1 MEWNN
6 ITVKGFI
13 SDALRESAEETRMSM
28 ISVDVGA
35 EGTHEYASG
44 ISAGEVIKNV
54 HGRKSGAVAA
64 LVNGVERDF
73 SFELDS
79 DCSVE
84 TILGES
90 EAGLYI
96 LRHSCAHLLAQAVVE
111 MFPDA
116 KPTIGPPIDHGF
128 YYDFHMDPIGD
139 AELRALEKKMNEHV
153 RANHQIIRE
162 ELDNDSLRE
171 MFSDNKFKLEIMDDK
186 IGHDVGSSAYCQGDF
201 IDLCRGPHVP
211 ATSHLRWF
219 KLTSTSTA
227 YWRADSKRESLVRIY
242 GMCYATKEGLKERQ
256 RQIEEA
262 AKRDHKKIGKE
273 MELYMIDELIGKGLP
288 VWLPNG
294 EILKSEIER
303 YAVETE
309 EAYGYDRV
317 TTPVLAKQ
325 QLFECSGH
333 LPHYADSM
341 YPPMEMDDGTYYLKA
356 MNCPMHHLVFRNK
369 KRSYRELPIRIAEYG
384 TVYRNELSGTLA
396 GLLRV
401 RMLSMNDAHIYCT
414 LDQVGDEVRANV
426 QMVNDYYR
434 TFGFENFHMRLSLW
448 DPENTEKYIGD
459 AEIWESTQEHLRSI
473 LVDLGIPFVE
483 AAGEAAFY
491 GPKIDI
497 QFTTALGREESMSTI
512 QLDFAAKE
520 RFELSYKD
528 ENGEENDEVFVIHRA
543 PLSTH
548 ERFVAFLIEHW
559 IGNFPTWLSPVQVQV
574 ITISEKQRE
583 YAGVVRDALAAAG
596 VRVRVD
602 DSDAT
607 IGKKIRMHRKMRPA
621 YMLILGEE
629 EAAGRTVSIRARN
642 GDQSN
647 GVALDEFVAGIFAEI
662 TNRERELALVAAS
675 E

>member
-1 MEWNN
+1 
-6 ITVKGFI
+6 
-13 SDALRESAEETRMSM
+13 MSM
-28 ISVDVGA
+28 ITVNVGA
-35 EGTHEYASG
+35 DGAHEYASG
-44 ISAGEVIKNV
+44 ISAGEVILNV
-54 HGRKSGAVAA
+54 HGKRSGAVAA
-64 LVNGVERDF
+64 LIDGVERDF
-73 SFELDS
+73 SFILDS
-79 DCSVE
+79 DCSLE
-84 TILGES
+84 PINGES

-139 AELRALEKKMNEHV
+139 TELRAIEKKMNQHI
-153 RANHQIIRE
+153 RSNHTIIRE
-162 ELDNDSLRE
+162 EMDNDSLRE
-171 MFSDNKFKLEIMDDK
+171 MFADNKFKIEIMDDK
-186 IGHDVGSSAYCQGDF
+186 IGHDVGSSAYRQGDF

-242 GMCYATKEGLKERQ
+242 GMCYATKDGLKERQ

-262 AKRDHKKIGKE
+262 GKRDHKKIGKE

-325 QLFECSGH
+325 ELFECSGH
-333 LPHYADSM
+333 LPHYAEGM

-356 MNCPMHHLVFRNK
+356 MNCPMHHLIFRNK
-369 KRSYRELPIRIAEYG
+369 KRSYRELPLRIAEYG
-384 TVYRNELSGTLA
+384 TVYRNELSGTLS

-426 QMVNDYYR
+426 QMVSDYYR
-434 TFGFENFHMRLSLW
+434 TFGFENFHFRLSLW
-448 DPENTEKYIGD
+448 DPENTEKYIG
-459 AEIWESTQEHLRSI
+459 EVSNWEATQNHLRQI
-473 LVDLGIPFVE
+473 LDEMKMPYVE
-483 AAGEAAFY
+483 AVGEAAFY

-512 QLDFAAKE
+512 QLDFAAKD

-528 ENGEENDEVFVIHRA
+528 ENGEENGEVFVIHRA

-548 ERFVAFLIEHW
+548 ERFVAFLTEHW

-583 YAGVVRDALAAAG
+583 YAGVVSEALAAAG

-629 EAAGRTVSIRARN
+629 EAADSTVSIRARN
-642 GDQSN
+642 GDQAK
-647 GVALDEFVAGIFAEI
+647 GVTLDEFVASIFAEI
-662 TNRERELALVAAS
+662 TNRERELSLVPS
-675 E
+675 

>member
-1 MEWNN
+1 
-6 ITVKGFI
+6 
-13 SDALRESAEETRMSM
+13 MSM
-28 ISVDVGA
+28 ITVELGED
-35 EGTHEYASG
+35 GTHEYASG
-44 ISAGEVIKNV
+44 ITAGEVILNV
-54 HGRKSGAVAA
+54 HGKRSGAVA
-64 LVNGVERDF
+64 VRIDGVERDF
-73 SFELDS
+73 SHVLDS
-79 DCSVE
+79 DCSLE
-84 TILGES
+84 PINGES
-90 EAGLYI
+90 EEGLYI

-128 YYDFHMDPIGD
+128 YYDFHMDSIGD
-139 AELRALEKKMNEHV
+139 EELKAIEKKMNQHI
-153 RANHQIIRE
+153 RANHAMIRE
-162 ELDNDSLRE
+162 EYDNQTLRE
-171 MFSDNKFKLEIMDDK
+171 MFSENKFKIEIMDDK
-186 IGHDVGSSAYCQGDF
+186 VGHDVGSSVYRQGDF
-201 IDLCRGPHVP
+201 VDLCRGPHVP
-211 ATSHLRWF
+211 STSHLRWF

-242 GMCYATKEGLKERQ
+242 GMCYASKEGLKQRQ
-256 RQIEEA
+256 RQIQEA
-262 AKRDHKKIGKE
+262 EKRDHKKIGKE
-273 MELYMIDELIGKGLP
+273 MELYMINEMIGKGLP
-288 VWLPNG
+288 VWLPSG

-309 EAYGYDRV
+309 EAYGYQRV
-317 TTPVLAKQ
+317 TTPVLAKEE
-325 QLFECSGH
+325 LFQCSGH
-333 LPHYADSM
+333 LPHYADGM

-356 MNCPMHHLVFRNK
+356 MNCPMHHLVFSSK

-434 TFGFENFHMRLSLW
+434 TFGFENFHLRLSLW

-459 AEIWESTQEHLRSI
+459 AKIWESTQEHLRSI
-473 LVDLGIPFVE
+473 LVDMGVPFVE
-483 AAGEAAFY
+483 EVGEAAFY

-512 QLDFAAKE
+512 QLDFAAKD

-528 ENGEENDEVFVIHRA
+528 ENGEENGEVFVIHRA

-548 ERFVAFLIEHW
+548 ERFVAFLTEHW
-559 IGNFPTWLSPVQVQV
+559 IGNFPTWLSPIQVQV
-574 ITISEKQRE
+574 ITISEKQIE
-583 YAGVVRDALAAAG
+583 YAAEVKTSLESAG
-596 VRVRVD
+596 VRVKVD

-621 YMLILGEE
+621 YMLILGED
-629 EAAGRTVSIRARN
+629 EAANQTVSIRARN
-642 GDQSN
+642 GDQCN
-647 GVALDEFVAGIFAEI
+647 GVPLDQFVSDLFAEI
-662 TNRERELALVAAS
+662 TNRERDLGLVPAS

>member
-1 MEWNN
+1 
-6 ITVKGFI
+6 
-13 SDALRESAEETRMSM
+13 MSM
-28 ISVDVGA
+28 ITVDVGA
-35 EGTHEYASG
+35 DGAHEYASG
-44 ISAGEVIKNV
+44 ISAGEVIRNV
-54 HGRKSGAVAA
+54 HGKRCGAVAA
-64 LVNGVERDF
+64 LVDGVERDF
-73 SFELDS
+73 SHVLDS
-79 DCSVE
+79 DCSVQPIAGDSDE
-84 TILGES
+84 
-90 EAGLYI
+90 GLYI
-96 LRHSCAHLLAQAVVE
+96 LRHSCAHLLAQAVTE
-111 MFPDA
+111 LFPEA
-116 KPTIGPPIDHGF
+116 KPTIGPPIENGF

-139 AELRALEKKMNEHV
+139 EELRAIKKKMMEHV
-153 RANHQIIRE
+153 RANHEIIRE
-162 ELDNDSLRE
+162 EHTNDELRE
-171 MFSDNKFKLEIMDDK
+171 MFASNPFKLEIMDDN
-186 IGHDVGSSAYCQGDF
+186 IGHDVGSSAYRQGDF
-201 IDLCRGPHVP
+201 VDLCRGPHV
-211 ATSHLRWF
+211 ASTAFLQWF

-262 AKRDHKKIGKE
+262 GKRDHKKIGKE

-325 QLFECSGH
+325 ELFECSGH

-356 MNCPMHHLVFRNK
+356 MNCPMHHLIFRNK
-369 KRSYRELPIRIAEYG
+369 KRSYRELPLRIAEYG
-384 TVYRNELSGTLA
+384 TVYRNELSGTLS

-426 QMVNDYYR
+426 QMVSDYYR
-434 TFGFENFHMRLSLW
+434 TFGFENFHFRLSLW
-448 DPENTEKYIGD
+448 DPENTEKYIG
-459 AEIWESTQEHLRSI
+459 EGSNWEATQNHLRRI
-473 LVDLGIPFVE
+473 LDEMEMPYVE
-483 AAGEAAFY
+483 AVGEAAFY

-512 QLDFAAKE
+512 QLDFAAKD

-528 ENGEENDEVFVIHRA
+528 ETGEENGNVFVIHRA

-548 ERFVAFLIEHW
+548 ERFVAFLTEHW

-583 YAGVVRDALAAAG
+583 YAGVVREALAAAG

-629 EAAGRTVSIRARN
+629 EAAGSMVSIRARN
-642 GDQSN
+642 GDQAK
-647 GVALDEFVAGIFAEI
+647 GVALDEFVASIFAEI
-662 TNRERELALVAAS
+662 TNRERELSIVPS
-675 E
+675 